1 MSNFL
6 AILDDGDVQMFDT
19 KVDADN
25 AVAASE
31 GGMGLVVEALRLFT
45 IDEENVESGVSVE
58 VSLTD

>member
-6 AILDDGDVQMFDT
+6 TILDDGDVQMFDT

-25 AVAASE
+25 CIASSE
-31 GGMGLVVEALRLFT
+31 TGMGLVVEALRLFT

>member
-25 AVAASE
+25 CIASSE
-31 GGMGLVVEALRLFT
+31 TGMGLVVEALRLFT
-45 IDEENVESGVSVE
+45 IDDKESVESGVSVE
-58 VSLTD
+58 VVS

>member
-45 IDEENVESGVSVE
+45 IDDKESVESGVSVE
-58 VSLTD
+58 VVS